1 MKAKQEKLA
10 ALFRQATVIP
20 VLTIERLEDAV
31 PLARALVAGGVRVL
45 EVTLR
50 TPVAIE
56 AAKAIMAEVPEAIVG
71 IGTILNADDL
81 ARAEDIGAQF
91 GISPGTTP
99 ELLKAAA
106 ASGLPFAPGIAT
118 ASELMQALAHGFG
131 LVKFFPAEQSGGIKA
146 LRALAGPFPG
156 YAVLPDRRHR
166 RGQRG
171 GVAGRAQRG
180 RGRRF
185 LAVSGGRYQVR
196 QLGRHNRHV
205 PAGHEI
211 AETGPKI
218 GYITTRARTGRTTMT
233 ASIVGWA
240 HTPFGKFDAETVES
254 LVVKVAADAL
264 ADAGISAGDVD
275 EIVLG
280 HFNAGFS
287 PQDFTASL
295 VLQADPALRFKPAT
309 RVENACATGSAAVH
323 QGIRAIAAGDA
334 KIVLV
339 VGVEQMTRTPPAEIG
354 RNLLRASY
362 LPEDGDTPGGFAG
375 VFGKIAQAYFQ
386 KYGDQS
392 DALAM
397 IAAKNHKNG
406 VSNPYAQMRKDF
418 GYEFCRSES
427 EKNPFVAGP
436 LKRTDCSLVSDGAAA
451 LVLTD
456 AETAKTMGKAV
467 NIRATAH
474 AQDFL
479 PMSKR
484 DILQFEGCTVAWQRA
499 LASAGVQLSDLSF
512 VETHDCFTV
521 AELIE
526 YEAMGLTPRGQGA
539 RAIKEGW
546 TQKDGKLP
554 VNPSGGLKA
563 KGHPIGATGVSM
575 HVLSAMQLL
584 DQAPEGMQIKNAKL
598 AGIFNMG
605 GAAVAN
611 YVSVLEPAK

>member
-1 MKAKQEKLA
+1 
-10 ALFRQATVIP
+10 
-20 VLTIERLEDAV
+20 
-31 PLARALVAGGVRVL
+31 
-45 EVTLR
+45 
-50 TPVAIE
+50 
-56 AAKAIMAEVPEAIVG
+56 
-71 IGTILNADDL
+71 
-81 ARAEDIGAQF
+81 
-91 GISPGTTP
+91 
-99 ELLKAAA
+99 
-106 ASGLPFAPGIAT
+106 
-118 ASELMQALAHGFG
+118 
-131 LVKFFPAEQSGGIKA
+131 
-146 LRALAGPFPG
+146 
-156 YAVLPDRRHR
+156 
-166 RGQRG
+166 
-171 GVAGRAQRG
+171 
-180 RGRRF
+180 
-185 LAVSGGRYQVR
+185 
-196 QLGRHNRHV
+196 
-205 PAGHEI
+205 
-211 AETGPKI
+211 
-218 GYITTRARTGRTTMT
+218 MT

-240 HTPFGKFDAETVES
+240 HTPFGKLENETIES
-254 LVVKVAADAL
+254 LIVKVANEAI
-264 ADAGISAGDVD
+264 ADAGLSAADID

-287 PQDFTASL
+287 PQDFTAAL

-323 QGIRAIAAGDA
+323 QGIRAIEAGHA

-339 VGVEQMTRTPPAEIG
+339 VGVEQMTKTPGPEIG
-354 RNLLRASY
+354 KNLLRASY
-362 LPEDGDTPGGFAG
+362 LPEDGETPAGFAG
-375 VFGKIAQAYFQ
+375 VFGGIAQKYFQ

-397 IAAKNHKNG
+397 IAAKNHHNG
-406 VSNPYAQMRKDF
+406 VSNPYAQMRKDVGF
-418 GYEFCRSES
+418 EFCRSEG

-451 LVLTD
+451 LILTD
-456 AETAKTMGKAV
+456 SETAKAMGKAV

-499 LASAGVQLSDLSF
+499 LEAAGVTLDDLSF

-554 VNPSGGLKA
+554 INPSGGLKA

-575 HVLSAMQLL
+575 HVLTAMQLL
-584 DQAPEGMQIKNAKL
+584 GQAPEGMQIKDAKL